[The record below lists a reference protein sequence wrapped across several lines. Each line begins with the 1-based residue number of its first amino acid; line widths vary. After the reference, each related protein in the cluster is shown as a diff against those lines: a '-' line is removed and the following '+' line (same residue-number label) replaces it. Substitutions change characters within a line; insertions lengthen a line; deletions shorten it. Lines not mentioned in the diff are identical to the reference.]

1 MSETQKQVIVRVKR
15 QSSPNQSGQW
25 EEFAL
30 RWRPAMNVIICLRDI
45 AENPVTR
52 DGQKTTPVT
61 FDSNCLEEI
70 CGSCA
75 MLINGKVGMACSA
88 LVDKLE
94 QPIRLE
100 PMKKF
105 PVVRDL
111 AVDRQ
116 FMFESLKRVKAWI
129 PIDGTYSLGE
139 GPRLAPEIQEKGYP
153 LSRCITCGSCLE
165 VCPQVTGK
173 GSNGD
178 FIGAAIISQ
187 VRLFNM
193 HPTGAMHARERL
205 AAVMQPGGIQD
216 CANAQNCV
224 KACPKEI
231 PLTESLAEINR
242 QAWKQALLGWLIG

>member
-1 MSETQKQVIVRVKR
+1 MSEKQVIVRVKR
-15 QSSPNQSGQW
+15 QAGPKQPVVW

-45 AENPVTR
+45 AETPVTR
-52 DGQKTTPVT
+52 DGKKTTPVK
-61 FDSNCLEEI
+61 FESNCLEEV

-75 MLINGKVGMACSA
+75 MVINGKVRMACSA

-100 PMKKF
+100 AMTKF

-129 PIDGTYSLGE
+129 PIDGTYALGE
-139 GPRLAPEIQEKGYP
+139 GPRVAPEVQEAAYP
-153 LSRCITCGSCLE
+153 LSRCISCGSCLE
-165 VCPQVTGK
+165 VCPQVNEGNK
-173 GSNGD
+173 
-178 FIGAAIISQ
+178 FIGAAIINQ

-193 HPTGAMHARERL
+193 HPTGAMHAKERIEAL
-205 AAVMQPGGIQD
+205 LGEGGIQE

-224 KACPKEI
+224 HACPKDI
-231 PLTESLAEINR
+231 PLTESIAAMNR
-242 QAWKQALLGWLIG
+242 EAWKQSLLGWLIG

>member
-1 MSETQKQVIVRVKR
+1 MSDKEKQVIVRVKR
-15 QSSPNQSGQW
+15 QSSPDQSAQW

-52 DGQKTTPVT
+52 EGKKTTPIT

-100 PMKKF
+100 PFSKF

-116 FMFESLKRVKAWI
+116 FMFENLKAVKAWV
-129 PIDGTYSLGE
+129 PVDGSYDLGP
-139 GPRLAPEIQEKGYP
+139 GPRMTMEDQEAAYP
-153 LSRCITCGSCLE
+153 LSRCISCCCCME
-165 VCPQVTGK
+165 ACPQFNEETNFV
-173 GSNGD
+173 
-178 FIGAAIISQ
+178 GAAAISQ
-187 VRLFNM
+187 VRLFNT
-193 HPTGAMHARERL
+193 HPTGAALKRERL
-205 AAVMQPGGIQD
+205 AALMGDGGIHE
-216 CANAQNCV
+216 CGYAQNCV
-224 KACPKEI
+224 EVCPKDI
-231 PLTESLAEINR
+231 PLTRSIAEVGG
-242 QAWKQALLGWLIG
+242 AVMKQAIGDLFRK

>member
-1 MSETQKQVIVRVKR
+1 MAEKQVIVRVKR
-15 QSSPNQSGQW
+15 QVSPKGTSYW

-52 DGQKTTPVT
+52 DGKKTSPISY
-61 FDSNCLEEI
+61 DSNCLEEV

-75 MLINGKVGMACSA
+75 MLVNGKAKMACSA
-88 LVDKLE
+88 LIDQLD

-100 PMKKF
+100 PLSKF

-116 FMFESLKRVKAWI
+116 FMFDSLKRVKAWI
-129 PIDGTYSLGE
+129 PIDGTYDLGE
-139 GPRLAPEIQEKGYP
+139 GPRMAPEDQEKAYP
-153 LSRCITCGSCLE
+153 LSRCITCGNCLE
-165 VCPQVTGK
+165 VCPQV
-173 GSNGD
+173 NNQNA
-178 FIGAAIISQ
+178 FMGAAIFNQ

-193 HPTGAMHARERL
+193 HPTGKMHASERIR
-205 AAVMQPGGIQD
+205 ASMGQGGIED

-231 PLTESLAEINR
+231 PLTESLAEVNR
-242 QAWKQALLGWLIG
+242 QAWKQALLGWLVP